1 MTADLDA
8 RHDTRKKILDLA
20 ETLLLTRGF
29 NAFSYQHISAELG
42 MRNAAIHYHF
52 ARKTDLGVALIER
65 YRRRFARFIAAQ
77 AGLAPAEQLTRYYAL
92 SDSYHQ
98 RQQIC
103 PSGILSAELHTL
115 PAEMQQAAGAFV
127 AEMRAWAV
135 DIVARGRADGSMHY
149 AGSAEGMG
157 ALVFAAMQGAL
168 QLARF
173 DAAAIGGVT
182 QQLAAL
188 LGLATVG
195 NNKE

>member
-1 MTADLDA
+1 MTAANDA
-8 RHDTRKKILDLA
+8 RQDTRKKILDLA
-20 ETLLLTRGF
+20 ESLLLTRGF

-42 MRNAAIHYHF
+42 VRNAAIHYHF
-52 ARKTDLGVALIER
+52 ARKTDLGMALIER
-65 YRRRFARFIAAQ
+65 YRRRFARFVAAQ
-77 AGLAPAEQLTRYYAL
+77 AGLAPVEQLTRYYSL

-115 PAEMQQAAGAFV
+115 PPEMQQVAAAFV

-157 ALVFAAMQGAL
+157 ALLFAALQGAL

-173 DAAAIGGVT
+173 DPDAISGIKT
-182 QQLAAL
+182 QLAAL
-188 LGLATVG
+188 LGLAAAG
-195 NNKE
+195 DHN